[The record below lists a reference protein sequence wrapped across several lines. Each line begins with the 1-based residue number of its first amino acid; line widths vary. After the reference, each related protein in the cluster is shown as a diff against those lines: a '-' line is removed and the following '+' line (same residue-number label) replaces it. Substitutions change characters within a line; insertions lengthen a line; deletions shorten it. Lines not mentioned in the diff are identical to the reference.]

1 MLKKLFYTTFVEV
14 EKQREEYTSENTS
27 LDWKAI
33 WITVITA
40 FSLTMIY
47 YFGRYSHFRGFLESI
62 GAVDALKVTD
72 NLIYS
77 SVSSNLPEL
86 AYWVMMLFV
95 FYFLVPATVVKLVF
109 KEKLADY
116 GLTFRGAFK
125 DYYLYILM
133 LVVMVPLV
141 LYFST
146 TKAFQAKYPFVD
158 FNAGYP
164 IMSDLLKWELLY
176 CLQFFALE
184 FFFRGFMLHGL
195 KKRMG
200 FYSIFVMMIPYCMIH
215 FGKPV
220 QETLAAIIAGVVL
233 GCVSLK
239 SGSVV
244 LGCLVHMS
252 VGLAMDL
259 ASLWQKGLL

>member
-1 MLKKLFYTTFVEV
+1 MLKKLFCGTFVEV
-14 EKQREEYTSENTS
+14 EKQREEYAYKNTS
-27 LDWKAI
+27 FDWKVV
-33 WITVITA
+33 WISVITA

-47 YFGRYSHFRGFLESI
+47 YFGRYSHFRGFLEAI
-62 GAVDALKVTD
+62 GTIDLLKTTD
-72 NLIYS
+72 IIIYS
-77 SVSSNLPEL
+77 SNSSNLPEL

-95 FYFLVPATVVKLVF
+95 FYFLVPAIVVKLVF
-109 KEKLADY
+109 KENLSSY
-116 GLTFRGAFK
+116 GLTFKGAFK
-125 DYYLYILM
+125 DYYLYIIM
-133 LVVMVPLV
+133 LLVMVPLV

-146 TKAFQAKYPFVD
+146 THAFQTKYPFVD
-158 FNAGYP
+158 FNEGYP
-164 IMSDLLKWELLY
+164 IMSDLVKWEFLY

-220 QETLAAIIAGVVL
+220 QETLAAIIAGIVL

-239 SGSVV
+239 SGSIV

-252 VGLAMDL
+252 VGLAMDF

>member
-14 EKQREEYTSENTS
+14 EKQREEYMSENTS
-27 LDWKAI
+27 LDRKAI
-33 WITVITA
+33 WISVITA

-47 YFGRYSHFRGFLESI
+47 YFGRYSNFRTFLQGL
-62 GAVDALKVTD
+62 GAVDALKATD
-72 NLIYS
+72 NAIYS
-77 SVSSNLPEL
+77 SASSNLPEL

-95 FYFLVPATVVKLVF
+95 FYFVVPALVVKLVF
-109 KEKLADY
+109 KEKLANY

-133 LVVMVPLV
+133 LIVMVPLV

-220 QETLAAIIAGVVL
+220 QETLAAIVAGIVL

-239 SGSVV
+239 SGSIV

-252 VGLAMDL
+252 VGLAMDV